1 MRWLRVCQQEDERLR
16 KLSACLV
23 ILLAVIAA
31 VVLAGLIAG
40 RNMWAFIIAY
50 WAVLTIKNLADARER
65 MRTK

>member
-1 MRWLRVCQQEDERLR
+1 MR

-40 RNMWAFIIAY
+40 QNMWAFIIAY